1 LIREG
6 DQQSTKTQ
14 REGSDINLAS
24 MYATDRTTGHD
35 TNWARANEM
44 SKEERFI
51 AKKQTTTHLL
61 DRRRLK

>member
-1 LIREG
+1 
-6 DQQSTKTQ
+6 
-14 REGSDINLAS
+14 
-24 MYATDRTTGHD
+24 MCATDRTTGHK

-51 AKKQTTTHLL
+51 VKKKTTTHLL